1 MERIART
8 VSGRLTA
15 WLVLAA
21 AVLAAALIIGFGG
34 SADTS
39 EDAVGGLP
47 PGTESA
53 RVDELRRQLP
63 SGRTDPALVV
73 YSRPGGLGAAD
84 TAAIEADRAAFAA
97 LAVERRVGPP
107 VLSPDRGTALVAVPL
122 PIVANGAD
130 PVEAV
135 KALRTEARDGLPAG
149 ATAQVTGG
157 AAFGADIASSFE
169 GADVSLLLTTVVV
182 VAVLLLITY
191 RSPILWLV
199 PLAVVGT
206 ADVVANSVIALLS
219 RYAGLEVGP
228 STIGIADV
236 LVFGAGTN
244 YALLLIARYREEL
257 RRHVD
262 RRQALRIAW
271 RGAAPAVA
279 ASAAT
284 VVASLLMLG
293 FADLQGTRAIGYAGA
308 AGITVAALFGL
319 LVLPA
324 ALAVCGRGLFWPFV
338 PRVTGAPDVHRGRW
352 YAIGAGVARRPRAVT
367 AVALVIL
374 ALLAAGLTDAKLGL
388 SRAESFRV
396 KAESIDGLETL
407 ARAFPAGAAD
417 PVVVLSTPAAAD
429 AVLAAA
435 AGPGVSMARPG
446 DRTADLAETVVTL
459 DAAPDTAE
467 SYTAVRALRER
478 VHAVPDARALVGGA
492 VATNLDSR
500 EAALRDLRVV
510 VPLVL
515 AVVVLILLMLLRSM
529 VAALAL
535 VITVVLT
542 YFAALGAGSFAF
554 ARLLGY
560 PGLDV
565 QVPLLAF
572 IFLVA
577 LGVDYNIFLATR
589 AREET
594 PARGTREGMT
604 VAVGVTGGVITSAG
618 ILLAAVFAVLGVLPL
633 ITLTELGI
641 IVGFG
646 VLLDTLLVRTVLVPA
661 LATLL
666 GRHFWWPGRLSRQE
680 SPARPDLTGE
690 SDAGTHPTTI
700 GERDDLA
707 GPEVGGRPVTAE
719 PKT

>member
-1 MERIART
+1 MIERNRVMERTARA

-21 AVLAAALIIGFGG
+21 AVLAAALIIGIGG

-47 PGTESA
+47 PGAESA
-53 RVDELRRQLP
+53 QVDELRRQLP
-63 SGRTDPALVV
+63 SGRTNPALVV
-73 YSRPGGLGAAD
+73 YSRSGGLSAAD
-84 TAAIEADRAAFAA
+84 TAAIEADRAAFAG
-97 LAVERRVGPP
+97 LAVDRRVGPP
-107 VLSPDRGTALVAVPL
+107 VLSPDNGTALVAVPL

-135 KALRTEARDGLPAG
+135 QALRTQARDGLPAG

-182 VAVLLLITY
+182 VAVLLLLTY
-191 RSPILWLV
+191 RSPVLWLV

-219 RYAGLEVGP
+219 RYTGLDVGP

-257 RRHVD
+257 RRHDD
-262 RRQALRIAW
+262 RRHALRIAW

-324 ALAVCGRGLFWPFV
+324 ALAVCGRDLFWPFV
-338 PRVTGAPDVHRGRW
+338 PRVTGATDVHRGRW

-374 ALLAAGLTDAKLGL
+374 ALLAAGLTDARLGL

-396 KAESIDGLETL
+396 QAESIDGLQTL

-417 PVVVLSTPAAAD
+417 PVVVLSAPAAAD

-435 AGPGVSMARPG
+435 AGPGVSAARPG
-446 DRTADLAETVVTL
+446 DRTAELAETVVTL

-467 SYTAVRALRER
+467 SYAAIRALRER

-492 VATNLDSR
+492 VATNLDGR

-515 AVVVLILLMLLRSM
+515 AVVVLILLMLLRSV
-529 VAALAL
+529 VAAITL

-554 ARLLGY
+554 ARLLDY

-604 VAVGVTGGVITSAG
+604 VALAVTGGVITSAG

-661 LATLL
+661 VATLL
-666 GRHFWWPGRLSRQE
+666 GRRFWWPGRLSR
-680 SPARPDLTGE
+680 PDTAARADAVAQPDAGAG
-690 SDAGTHPTTI
+690 SDA
-700 GERDDLA
+700 A
-707 GPEVGGRPVTAE
+707 GRPIAVE
-719 PKT
+719 PKA

>member
-1 MERIART
+1 MTEILDCRDVELLMERLARIM
-8 VSGRLTA
+8 SGRLTA
-15 WLVLAA
+15 WLVLAIAVLGA
-21 AVLAAALIIGFGG
+21 AVIIGVGG
-34 SADTS
+34 SS
-39 EDAVGGLP
+39 ETVQDAAGGLP
-47 PGTESA
+47 PDTESA
-53 RVDELRRQLP
+53 QVAALRRELP
-63 SGRTDPALVV
+63 SGRANPALVV
-73 YSRPGGLGAAD
+73 YHRDGGLTAAD
-84 TAAIEADRAAFAA
+84 TSAIEADRTAFAA
-97 LAVERRVGPP
+97 LAVGGRVTPSVP
-107 VLSPDRGTALVAVPL
+107 SADAATALVAVPL
-122 PIVANGAD
+122 PIADNGDA
-130 PVEAV
+130 PVDAV
-135 KALRTEARDGLPAG
+135 TGLRAQARDGLPAG

-157 AAFGADIASSFE
+157 AAFGADISSSFD
-169 GADVSLLLTTVVV
+169 GANISLLLTTVVV

-191 RSPILWLV
+191 RSPVLWLV

-219 RYAGLEVGP
+219 RYAGLDVGP

-257 RRHVD
+257 HRHDD
-262 RRQALRIAW
+262 RREALRVAW

-293 FADLQGTRAIGYAGA
+293 FADLQGNRSIGYAGA
-308 AGITVAALFGL
+308 AGITVAAVFGL

-324 ALAVCGRGLFWPFV
+324 ALAVCGRALFWPFI
-338 PRVTGAPDVHRGRW
+338 PRVAGALDVRSGRW
-352 YAIGAGVARRPRAVT
+352 YAIGVGVARRPRTVT
-367 AVALVIL
+367 ALALVVL
-374 ALLAAGLTDAKLGL
+374 ALLASGLTGTTLGL
-388 SRAESFRV
+388 SRTESFRV
-396 KAESIDGLETL
+396 QAESIDGLETL
-407 ARAFPAGAAD
+407 ARAFPAGEAD
-417 PVVVLSTPAAAD
+417 PVVVLSTPDSAA

-435 AGPGVSMARPG
+435 AGPGVSAVRPG
-446 DRTADLAETVVTL
+446 DRTATVAETVVTL
-459 DAAPDTAE
+459 QAAPDTPQ
-467 SYTAVRALRER
+467 SYAAIRALRER
-478 VHAVPDARALVGGA
+478 VHAVDGARALVGGT

-500 EAALRDLRVV
+500 DAARRDLRVV

-515 AVVVLILLMLLRSM
+515 GVVVLVLLVLLRSV
-529 VAALAL
+529 VAAIVL
-535 VITVVLT
+535 VVTVVLT
-542 YFAALGAGSFAF
+542 YLAALGAGSLAF
-554 ARLLGY
+554 RTVLDY

-594 PARGTREGMT
+594 PLHGTREGMT
-604 VAVGVTGGVITSAG
+604 VALAVTGGVITSAG

-661 LATLL
+661 VATLL
-666 GRHFWWPGRLSRQE
+666 DRRFWWPSRLSR
-680 SPARPDLTGE
+680 SDPA
-690 SDAGTHPTTI
+690 DA
-700 GERDDLA
+700 RD
-707 GPEVGGRPVTAE
+707 
-719 PKT
+719 

>member
-1 MERIART
+1 MERLARF

-15 WLVLAA
+15 WLVLAIAVLSA
-21 AVLAAALIIGFGG
+21 AVIIGVGG
-34 SADTS
+34 SS
-39 EDAVGGLP
+39 ETTQDAAGGLP

-53 RVDELRRQLP
+53 QVAALRKELP
-63 SGRTDPALVV
+63 SGKSNPALVV
-73 YSRPGGLGAAD
+73 YQRDGGLTPAD

-97 LAVERRVGPP
+97 VAVGGKVAPGIPSADKAT
-107 VLSPDRGTALVAVPL
+107 VLVAVPL
-122 PIVANGAD
+122 PVAANGDA
-130 PVEAV
+130 PVDAV
-135 KALRTEARDGLPAG
+135 TTLRTQARDGLPAG

-157 AAFGADIASSFE
+157 AAFGADIASSFD
-169 GADVSLLLTTVVV
+169 GANISLLLTTVVV

-191 RSPILWLV
+191 RSPVLWLV

-219 RYAGLEVGP
+219 RYAGLDVGP

-257 RRHVD
+257 HRHDD
-262 RRQALRIAW
+262 RRDALRIAW

-293 FADLQGTRAIGYAGA
+293 FADLQGNRSIGYAGA

-324 ALAVCGRGLFWPFV
+324 ALAVCGRGLFWPFI
-338 PRVTGAPDVHRGRW
+338 PKVTGATDLHRGRW
-352 YAIGAGVARRPRAVT
+352 YAIGAGVARRPRVVT
-367 AVALVIL
+367 ALTLVVL
-374 ALLAAGLTDAKLGL
+374 ALLASGLVGTKLGL
-388 SRAESFRV
+388 SRTESFRV
-396 KAESIDGLETL
+396 QAESIDGLQTL
-407 ARAFPAGAAD
+407 ARAFPAGEAD
-417 PVVVLSTPAAAD
+417 PVVVLSTPDSAA

-435 AGPGVSMARPG
+435 AGPGVSRARPG
-446 DRTADLAETVVTL
+446 DRTATVAETVVTL
-459 DAAPDTAE
+459 DAAPDTPA
-467 SYTAVRALRER
+467 SYTAIRALRER
-478 VHAVPDARALVGGA
+478 VHAVDGARALVGGT

-500 EAALRDLRVV
+500 DAALRDLRVV

-515 AVVVLILLMLLRSM
+515 GVVVLVLLLLLRSV
-529 VAALAL
+529 VAAIVL

-542 YFAALGAGSFAF
+542 YFAAMGAGSLAF
-554 ARLLGY
+554 RTVLDY

-594 PARGTREGMT
+594 PLRGTREGMT
-604 VAVGVTGGVITSAG
+604 VALAVTGGVITSAG

-661 LATLL
+661 VATLL
-666 GRHFWWPGRLSRQE
+666 GRRFWWPSALSRAD
-680 SPARPDLTGE
+680 PA
-690 SDAGTHPTTI
+690 DA
-700 GERDDLA
+700 RD
-707 GPEVGGRPVTAE
+707 
-719 PKT
+719 